1 MILLRQGQLNK
12 IALTLTELANPLLPN
27 YWLFVF
33 KLEQSQGDEEYS
45 KRVQFTDLNTVTTRY
60 NYFEVTEGTDIT
72 FDLVGD
78 YQYFVY
84 QMPNDTSTDESEGEL
99 VEEGK
104 TRLLGTDDTDYV
116 YGVSSNTYIN
126 G

>member
-1 MILLRQGQLNK
+1 MILLRQGKLNK
-12 IALTLTELANPLLPN
+12 IALTLTELADPLLPN
-27 YWLFVF
+27 NWLFVF
-33 KLEQSQGDEEYS
+33 KFEQSQGDEEYS
-45 KRVQFTDLNTVTTRY
+45 KRVQFTDLNTVQTRY

-84 QMPNDTSTDESEGEL
+84 QMPNDTSTDESFGEL
-99 VEEGK
+99 VEQGK
-104 TRLLGTDDTDYV
+104 CRLLGTDDTDYV
-116 YGVSSNTYIN
+116 YSVSSNTYIN

>member
-12 IALTLTELANPLLPN
+12 IALTLTELSNPLNPN

-45 KRVQFTDLNTVTTRY
+45 KRVQFPDLNTATTRY
-60 NYFEVTEGTDIT
+60 NYFEITEGTDIT

-84 QMPNDTSTDESEGEL
+84 QMPNDTSTDEGDGEL
-99 VEEGK
+99 VEQGK
-104 TRLLGTDDTDYV
+104 MRLLGTDDTDYV
-116 YGVSSNTYIN
+116 YSVSSNTYIN